1 MNILIIIIKVVVV
14 TLSSSLEYNAA
25 AQAADYNARSHI
37 LHGARTR
44 NEKISSLVQ
53 EPPEVTT
60 TTSP

>member
-25 AQAADYNARSHI
+25 AQAADYNTRSHI